1 MDVNFAIRV
10 EAWASALGYTVDST
24 GHVEARILRALRQIA
39 GVPGYGGLMHFNN
52 EVLVLLAQIAAD
64 GGGTG
69 VQLGLLPASGVS
81 AGSSYEVTTAS
92 DIEGPGLL
100 QLKRVTNFP
109 TSRTIAA
116 ADSEYGWA
124 WINRSGVFTSAD
136 DDTTNDGES
145 TWVCNTSNTDWFGG
159 TRSAPYRYRS
169 VALAAGQAIEIVCR
183 LKSSADGNYEF
194 AGVMIL
200 DLGTQ
205 TNWSRVL
212 AGYADTNYLISA
224 NDTSGTPTEVSTNS
238 TAVQTNGVW
247 VKFVWTAAGWTAFYS
262 TANQSTPPTSWTLLA
277 RKATTSGWGASTL
290 AANQIGVGMTAQTV
304 NGTGGYTVRWL
315 YWRARVYDQQSGVTR
330 FDWGTELFS
339 TSGPEQLIGEVDF
352 GSAIELDQTKLRQ
365 VLADAVN
372 TRSFDDATVTFSVVG
387 GSSSGPAS
395 STYYAAGSVVVSG
408 SYRYWRVYA
417 KITSATGVEQGSIKL
432 PLLLP
437 PSVA

>member
-52 EVLVLLAQIAAD
+52 EVLVLLAQIATN

-81 AGSSYEVTTAS
+81 AGSSYEITDAA
-92 DIEGPGLL
+92 DPEGAGLL

-116 ADSEYGWA
+116 ASPEFGWT
-124 WINRSGVFTSAD
+124 WINRTTPLTAATD
-136 DDTTNDGES
+136 NTTNANAS
-145 TWVCNTSNTDWFGG
+145 TWTFSSTSTTWYGA
-159 TRSAPYRYRS
+159 TRDSPVRYRAIDLPAGH
-169 VALAAGQAIEIVCR
+169 ALDIVCR
-183 LKSSADGNYEF
+183 VKSTAQRDFEL
-194 AGVMIL
+194 AGIMVFDI
-200 DLGTQ
+200 GT
-205 TNWSRVL
+205 TSNWSRVM
-212 AGYADTNYLISA
+212 AGYAGGLVVSSS
-224 NDTSGTPTEVSTNS
+224 DTSGASTPEPTVTGTQVN
-238 TAVQTNGVW
+238 TNGVW
-247 VKFVWTAAGWTAFYS
+247 LRMVWSAEGWVSFYS
-262 TANQSTPPTSWTLLA
+262 TANQSTPPTSWTMLKRA
-277 RKATTSGWGASTL
+277 VTASGWGPNTL
-290 AANQIGVGMTAQTV
+290 SSAIGVGMSAYPQNTSGDFVVQ
-304 NGTGGYTVRWL
+304 WL
-315 YWRARVYDQQSGVTR
+315 YWQVNVLAPAQYPTGME
-330 FDWGTELFS
+330 WGTELFS
-339 TSGPEQLIGEVDF
+339 TSGPEQLVGEVDF

-372 TRSFDDATVTFSVVG
+372 TRPCDSATVTFSVVG